1 MDIKMRTKV
10 SDIGGLKRICLSMW
24 DSTPD
29 SFPVPNWSY
38 TDSDR
43 AANYARMKR
52 YIDEIIRLIKGFDG
66 KAGEDPVRW
75 GSCFKKLLYECGV
88 SLEVFDDHDMKLLL
102 NGGFCEV
109 TSDFIEQARTFDLS
123 FKLDD
128 MFQSLRNV
136 WIMNCIQVL
145 MGMSIRITPSIFAY
159 SMLYPYTDNF
169 LDTDGVSETQK
180 QGTND
185 KLEKRLA
192 GETVRSET
200 PLENRLFRL
209 VEMIERQY
217 DRKRYSMVYESLL
230 GIHAAQVRSMRQD
243 SVSPLSWDEI
253 MDISADKG
261 GCSVLAD
268 GCLVKGSLSDGEAV
282 FIFCF
287 GLLLQLADD
296 LQDAAEDRRNGH
308 NTIFTAK
315 NGTSVQGLTNRLI
328 NYSCRLLDNDRVF
341 AGNNADQMKRIIKD
355 SVILLIM
362 GAAACNSSLYEK
374 AYLNELEKYSPL
386 GFKTMR
392 ECYKR
397 INREYSKL
405 KVKLAV
411 KPLEIRMA
419 RAFARGILD

>member
-1 MDIKMRTKV
+1 MDIKIKTKAPA
-10 SDIGGLKRICLSMW
+10 IERLKRTCLSMW

-29 SFPVPNWSY
+29 SFPVLHRSY

-52 YIDEIIRLIKGFDG
+52 YIDDIIRLIKGFDG
-66 KAGEDPVRW
+66 RIGEDPVRW

-88 SLEVFDDHDMKLLL
+88 SLAVFDDQDMKLLL